1 MSTLP
6 HRVADDLDFY
16 TVIDAPGAALV
27 VFTAPAC
34 GACRRAKAVVPQ
46 LAGAVDRW
54 IEVPAERSPGLVA
67 DLEIFHLPALF
78 LYVDGG
84 FHAPIDAVLTPAAL
98 SAAIETARMAPAV
111 EPP

>member
-1 MSTLP
+1 MPSLP
-6 HRVADDLDFY
+6 HCVADDLDFY
-16 TVIDAPGAALV
+16 DVIEAPGAALV
-27 VFTAPAC
+27 VFGAPAC
-34 GACRRAKAVVPQ
+34 GACRRAKAVASSLSGV
-46 LAGAVDRW
+46 VDRW

-78 LYVDGG
+78 LYVDGV

-98 SAAIETARMAPAV
+98 RGAIAAARAAPAV